1 MQNSTPRNFFS
12 KKAKW
17 KPIYIGLFS
26 AMIATILLSNAS
38 GPAFNGNGGRTG
50 APGEGTCS
58 NCHGGGSFN
67 PNVNIQVFENGTST
81 PATSYVG
88 GNTYD
93 VRVTVSSTTGTPRFG
108 FQLTALTPS
117 NTVAGTF
124 NSPSSNTR
132 TVSTGGRNYIEQNA
146 RSLSGIFTAKW
157 VAPAS
162 GSGLVTLY
170 SSGNCVNANGGTS
183 QDNATNTSI
192 SLPEFTIPLSA
203 SITRFIGSLQPDLK
217 TKLQWETSAE
227 QNNAYYTIQRSQDAI
242 QFEEIGTIQSKAN
255 QGNSVQML
263 TYEFMDTKPFAGRN
277 YYRLLQTDLDGKTT
291 ANNQLIEINNQVNSS
306 IEVYPNPC
314 TDFLTIRNMQ
324 SSTVQ
329 IRIVD
334 MMGHLVKQVT
344 LSPNENVTSVDVS
357 NLPHGQYLLHIQQQ
371 DNRMETRSFLK

>member
-1 MQNSTPRNFFS
+1 MQNWTQQNSFS
-12 KKAKW
+12 KKARW

-38 GPAFNGNGGRTG
+38 GPAFNGNGGQTG

-93 VRVTVSSTTGTPRFG
+93 VRVTVSSTTGVPRFG
-108 FQLTALTPS
+108 FQLTALKPT

-124 NSPSSNTR
+124 NTPSSNTR
-132 TVSTGGRNYIEQNA
+132 TISFSGRNYIEQNA
-146 RSLSGIFTAKW
+146 RSNSGVFSAKW
-157 VAPAS
+157 VAPAA
-162 GSGLVTLY
+162 GSGLITFY
-170 SSGNCVNANGGTS
+170 ASGNCVNANGNTS
-183 QDNATNTSI
+183 QDNATNSSA

-203 SITRFIGSLQPDLK
+203 SITRFTGSLQRDLK
-217 TKLQWETSAE
+217 TKLQWQTSAE

-263 TYEFMDTKPFAGRN
+263 IYEFMDNKPFAGRN

-291 ANNQLIEINNQVNSS
+291 ANNQLIEINNQVNSR

-314 TDFLTIRNMQ
+314 TDFLTIRNTQ

-334 MMGHLVKQVT
+334 MMGHFVKQVT
-344 LSPNENVTSVDVS
+344 PSPNENVTIVDVS
-357 NLPHGQYLLHIQQQ
+357 NLPHGQYLLQIQLQ